1 MTSLTRQHRLPSSS
15 LPALLFFVACSLFSF
30 PAHIEAG
37 NLLRGLRGPSACK
50 TVNTSDPFDLKSY
63 TAHPWYVQQQ
73 QVINYQPLDSLF
85 CVRASYT
92 LAEGGGSVS
101 VLNTANVGSVTG
113 PAQNADMM
121 RLRALVEDT
130 SGRTPPSKLLVGP
143 SFLPRFVYG
152 PYWVVAVSPSEP
164 RGENWV
170 RWDEDEPREGYDWAV
185 VSGGQPTIPSGLDD
199 GKCKNGG
206 GTNGSGLWL
215 LTRDKVASE
224 AVIAKMRAVVDRNGF
239 DASVLNPVEQEGCT
253 YPEEL

>member
-1 MTSLTRQHRLPSSS
+1 MTSLTRQHLLPSST
-15 LPALLFFVACSLFSF
+15 LVPALLFFVASFF

-37 NLLRGLRGPSACK
+37 NLARLFSSSACK
-50 TVNTSDPFDLKSY
+50 TVNTSDPFDLKNY

-101 VLNTANVGSVTG
+101 VLNTANVGGVKG

-130 SGRTPPSKLLVGP
+130 SGQTPPSKLLVGP
-143 SFLPRFVYG
+143 NFLPRFAYG

-164 RGENWV
+164 RAADDPAG
-170 RWDEDEPREGYDWAV
+170 EGYDWAV

-199 GKCKNGG
+199 GRLSRPKCKNGE

-224 AVIAKMRAVVDRNGF
+224 AVVAEMRAVVDQNGF

-253 YPEEL
+253 YPEEV